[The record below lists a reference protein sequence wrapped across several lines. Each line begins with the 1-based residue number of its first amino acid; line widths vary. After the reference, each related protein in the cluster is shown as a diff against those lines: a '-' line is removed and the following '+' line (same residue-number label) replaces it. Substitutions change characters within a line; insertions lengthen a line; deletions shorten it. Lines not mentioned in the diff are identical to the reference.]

1 MRIHKS
7 RKRDCSFRRTEQD
20 RALKHLPIDSL
31 STLGIRRCNAV
42 SRTPAGESAN
52 RSARRHLGFD
62 RHSAVRK
69 RISKETGSSMNRRR
83 LACLSS
89 ITVLCLLTCPGLAGR
104 ATAQDAE
111 VENPR
116 GMGVVMPP
124 HLRPDFAPPPARLRS
139 WNGSFTY
146 GSRNYTYNM
155 VGPALEQY
163 DRDHYDLL
171 LCCSYFGAPTGSSV
185 NGWLSFQHNTSL
197 SVCSNGS

>member
-7 RKRDCSFRRTEQD
+7 RKRDCSFRRTEPD
-20 RALKHLPIDSL
+20 RALEHLPIDSL

-83 LACLSS
+83 IACLSS
-89 ITVLCLLTCPGLAGR
+89 ITVLCLLTCPDSPDC
-104 ATAQDAE
+104 TAQDAE

-116 GMGVVMPP
+116 GMRVVMPP
-124 HLRPDFAPPPARLRS
+124 HLRPDFAPPPASLRS

>member
-20 RALKHLPIDSL
+20 RALRHLPIDSL

-83 LACLSS
+83 IACLSS

-116 GMGVVMPP
+116 GMGVGMPLISVLTLP
-124 HLRPDFAPPPARLRS
+124 RHQPGCKAGMVRSRTDPGTIPTTWWDRPSSNTTATITTYCYAALISELRPARR
-139 WNGSFTY
+139 
-146 GSRNYTYNM
+146 
-155 VGPALEQY
+155 
-163 DRDHYDLL
+163 
-171 LCCSYFGAPTGSSV
+171 
-185 NGWLSFQHNTSL
+185 
-197 SVCSNGS
+197 